1 MIDAAVLK
9 VRQDDALSVV
19 LNRPEQGNALSPDV
33 VEALI
38 DIFEAPLEAR
48 CVQLK
53 GAGAHFCTGFYLSDI
68 EDLTDGDILWRILR
82 IEHLLQL
89 VHHAP
94 VPVAVFGQGQS
105 VGAGADLFA
114 ACTFRI
120 ADPVAKFRMPGWNF
134 GLALGTRRLTALIGA
149 DAARDMLID
158 TKIVSGTQAVET
170 GLATHAA
177 PQSEWDGLASTI
189 FLRARVLPAQSLGDM
204 LSLTQFDSRDADLA
218 SIVKTAGRPGLKSR
232 IIAYRDQVL
241 AARERKDAS

>member
-68 EDLTDGDILWRILR
+68 EALTDGDILWRILR

-94 VPVAVFGQGQS
+94 VPVAVFAQGQS

-177 PQSEWDGLASTI
+177 PQSEWDGVASTI